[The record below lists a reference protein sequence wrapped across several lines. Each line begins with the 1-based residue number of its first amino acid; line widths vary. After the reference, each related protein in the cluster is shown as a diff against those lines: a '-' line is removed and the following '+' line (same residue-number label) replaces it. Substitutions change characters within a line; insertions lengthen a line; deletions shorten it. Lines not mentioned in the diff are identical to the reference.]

1 MEPIHFH
8 RGFSLIELMV
18 VLAIII
24 TITGVVLTNQSS
36 FNKSLILANTA
47 YDVALSVRN
56 AQTFGLSSRVISTAT
71 NVGYGVNFDRA
82 TPNKFTLFTDTY
94 PLPGAVSNCHPVSD
108 PTAPNAR
115 PGDCAYESNQSEK
128 VTEYVLGNNITI
140 TDICAYSSSSW
151 SCSSSNGGNLSTLD
165 IVFARPNSDAFMSK
179 NGVYSSS
186 FPVTAACIVLSSAQG
201 GARYVAVGLSGQ
213 ITADAASCP

>member
-1 MEPIHFH
+1 
-8 RGFSLIELMV
+8 MV
-18 VLAIII
+18 VLAIIV

-47 YDVALSVRN
+47 YDVALSLRN

-71 NVGYGVNFDRA
+71 NVGYGIDFNKA
-82 TPNKFTLFTDTY
+82 TPNKFTLFTDIY
-94 PLPGAVSNCHPVSD
+94 PLAGVVSNCHPVSD

-128 VTEYVLGNNITI
+128 VTEYALGNNITVKNL
-140 TDICAYSSSSW
+140 CAYSSGSW
-151 SCSSSNGGNLSTLD
+151 SCSSTNGGNLSSLD
-165 IVFARPNSDAFMSK
+165 IVFARPNSDAFMSM

-186 FPVTAACIVLSSAQG
+186 FPVTAACITLSSAQG
-201 GARYVAVGLSGQ
+201 GARHIAIALSGQ